1 MHLVIALKAFFL
13 VLFNGTLARRVD
25 EVLRQRHDHMRSTSD
40 TAVAQPHGPADTA
53 VEHKREAMRR
63 MAETTV
69 DESRQ
74 AARKTGAQRAMR
86 SEAITLL
93 AALQREGRLV
103 DFLKEDLTSY
113 GDAQIGAVARDL
125 HRDCAKLVERMFAI
139 KPLLTEADG
148 ATIEVPSGFDA
159 ARYRLVG
166 NVAGAAP
173 FRGTLVH
180 HGWQA
185 TKCELAEWVGGE
197 EASRVISPAEVEVR

>member
-1 MHLVIALKAFFL
+1 MHLLIALKAFFL
-13 VLFNGTLARRVD
+13 GLFNGTLAAWKCCGSV
-25 EVLRQRHDHMRSTSD
+25 M
-40 TAVAQPHGPADTA
+40 TACVARLTQPCHNPGPADTA

-63 MAETTV
+63 MARLPWTKV
-69 DESRQ
+69 GKRRGKP
-74 AARKTGAQRAMR
+74 ARKGPAKRGNRTIDRA
-86 SEAITLL
+86 E
-93 AALQREGRLV
+93 REGRFV

-125 HRDCAKLVERMFAI
+125 HRDCAKVVERMFAI
-139 KPLLTEADG
+139 KPLVTQADG
-148 ATIEVPSGFDA
+148 AAIEVPSGFDA

-197 EASRVISPAEVEVR
+197 DSSR